1 MPQAP
6 VVTSP
11 AASLYHASS
20 PFACTWEEGGSG
32 AAWVRVAGE
41 LDLLTSPQ
49 LEQTLSEAQ
58 RHARLVTLDLR
69 ELTFIDCRGVH
80 VILDAADDAQRA
92 EGRLVLVRGQAHV
105 DRVLAL
111 TGTLN
116 HVSIFDLDPP
126 ARALLD
132 LTQERAAA

>member
-1 MPQAP
+1 
-6 VVTSP
+6 
-11 AASLYHASS
+11 
-20 PFACTWEEGGSG
+20 
-32 AAWVRVAGE
+32 VAGE

-58 RHARLVTLDLR
+58 RYARMVTLDLR
-69 ELTFIDCRGVH
+69 ELTFIDCAGVH
-80 VILDAADDAQRA
+80 VILDTADDAQRA

-111 TGTLN
+111 TGALN
-116 HVSIFDLDPP
+116 HVLIFDFDPSEAP

-132 LTQERAAA
+132 LAQERAAA